1 MKKTIVI
8 TGSSG
13 VIGTILVKHLATNYS
28 LVLIDKNTCDL
39 RNVISSK
46 QAIPQNTDVLIHL
59 AWKDAPMYK
68 NGTFD
73 ADNILMTLNML
84 EIAKQKNIKRVILA
98 SSVHANEYRT
108 NFIKSMPIF
117 RDLGDPSVSMR
128 MEGNPPEP
136 KNVASESSPTSIYGA
151 TKLYFEALGRYYAT
165 HHNLEVIALRLGGV
179 NKDNSPYA
187 KDESDYDKIFLSHK
201 DLIRTIKHYIDKK
214 NIQNNYECVYALSK
228 KSTTPQSSTKSL

>member
-39 RNVISSK
+39 RSFTSSK
-46 QAIPQNTDVLIHL
+46 QVIPQNTDLLIHL

-84 EIAKQKNIKRVILA
+84 EIAKQKNVKRVILA

-117 RDLGDPSVSMR
+117 RDLG
-128 MEGNPPEP
+128 GNPPEP

-187 KDESDYDKIFLSHK
+187 KDEPDYDKIFLSHK

-228 KSTTPQSSTKSL
+228 KSATPQSSTKSL